1 MFELKQKT
9 KIKTI
14 KKSSKYVLK
23 VWIILKYGQV
33 SINGRNMQNKI
44 DNSNSLDNKKKK
56 NSALFSTFIWIW
68 KIIIKHPLANL
79 RV

>member
-56 NSALFSTFIWIW
+56 ILLYSVHLFGYE
-68 KIIIKHPLANL
+68 K
-79 RV
+79 